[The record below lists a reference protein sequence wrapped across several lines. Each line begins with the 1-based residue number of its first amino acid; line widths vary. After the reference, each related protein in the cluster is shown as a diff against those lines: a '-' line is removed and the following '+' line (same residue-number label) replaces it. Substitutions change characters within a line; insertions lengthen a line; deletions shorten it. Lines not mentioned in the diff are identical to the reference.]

1 MKRRTIITV
10 LVVMMS
16 LVILLTA
23 FACNK
28 KDPPKPPA
36 PPPPPAVPEAQL
48 SDVLEILVEGA
59 DKAIYSVANVDTA
72 AYYQATLYLNVNDA
86 SYELAVK
93 GTFDEETQSKN
104 GGLVELRA
112 KGKAGA
118 MAPVL
123 SVYAAGDVVYIG
135 ETFTNDTTNWV
146 KLSQGKDDELVYTFF
161 SKLPGLIKDALSTLG
176 QTPLYD
182 LAGSYIEMSAMLEGM
197 DFATLKVPSTY
208 DIDTGKIDGDYTVSL
223 VLSEVTGFISQ
234 LGINLTEILN
244 GEGIS
249 DYVGIIQIIAPIILG
264 LELEQEGTEVIG
276 DGREVPSYNLV
287 PMDNA
292 PQIDIDFAISG
303 GTLSKIGLTY
313 SREAYTYEDESYDA
327 ITVSFGI
334 KDFSAQNASK
344 AATEL
349 KPSAMPEPDDVGEA
363 AIKLSLNLAV
373 GAKDL
378 AATIDAYVVPEIDI
392 SYDDEAG
399 FDINWSGA
407 AAYAKATINGVTAQ
421 LAAKYDAN
429 DKALVFDLAGLYAML
444 GMEAPANT
452 KYKKAFDLEAFFK
465 GGAEDPAE
473 LSNAESEPVTYTKK
487 LDILID
493 NAIKAFTGGD
503 PIGFI
508 TGNIGNVMDILEALI
523 AKVVGEG
530 KPIEADAEAKK
541 LTIDLID
548 LIKDLMEFEYD
559 GEIFFDSDIIKE
571 AIGNYMG
578 EGLIKRIVEKI
589 ADASGKSPEALKDI
603 ILEYSGIEIGD
614 DMDIDKYVE
623 ENGLLLIVNGFARD
637 AKGIGFGIELKPNA
651 ADAPYASYAK
661 VELAL
666 KIVTVDAAEEVGDD
680 IDIDIDGALDLD
692 DETWDDFV
700 AKMKEIL
707 EAYKDYNPDAA

>member
-93 GTFDEETQSKN
+93 GTFDKNTESKN

-112 KGKAGA
+112 KDEAGA

-135 ETFTNDTTNWV
+135 ETFTNDKTNWV
-146 KLSQGKDDELVYTFF
+146 KLSQGEDGELVYTFF

-182 LAGSYIEMSAMLEGM
+182 LAGSYIELSAMLEGM

-249 DYVGIIQIIAPIILG
+249 DYVGIIQTIAPIILG
-264 LELEQEGTEVIG
+264 LELKEGPEVNI
-276 DGREVPSYNLV
+276 DGRNVPSYSLV

-313 SREAYTYEDESYDA
+313 SREAYTYEGESYDA

-363 AIKLSLNLAV
+363 AIKLSLDLAV

-378 AATIDAYVVPEIDI
+378 AATIDAYVVPDIVI
-392 SYDDEAG
+392 SYDDETGKFAI
-399 FDINWSGA
+399 DWTGA
-407 AAYAKATINGVTAQ
+407 KAYAVAKVAGTDVQIA
-421 LAAKYDAN
+421 AAKYDAN
-429 DKALVFDLAGLYAML
+429 EKALVFDLAGVYAKL
-444 GMEAPANT
+444 GIQDPPADT
-452 KYKKAFDLEAFFK
+452 AYKVYFDLDEFFN
-465 GGAEDPAE
+465 GGDELE
-473 LSNAESEPVTYTKK
+473 QLSNAEGYTKP
-487 LDILID
+487 LDVLID
-493 NAIKAFTGGD
+493 GAREALESGD
-503 PIGFI
+503 IIGFI

-523 AKVVGEG
+523 AEVVGEG

-541 LTIDLID
+541 LTIDFIA
-548 LIKDLMEFEYD
+548 IIEALMEFEYD
-559 GEIFFDSDIIKE
+559 GETFFDSAIIAD

-578 EGLIKRIVEKI
+578 EEGLIKFIVEKI
-589 ADASGKSPEALKDI
+589 AEASGKDHDDLKEI
-603 ILEYSGIEIGD
+603 ILKYSGIVIGD
-614 DMDIDKYVE
+614 DMDIDEYVE
-623 ENGLLLIVNGFARD
+623 ENGLLLIVYGFARD

-651 ADAPYASYAK
+651 ADASYAK

-666 KIVTVDAAEEVGDD
+666 KIVTVDAAEQVGDD
-680 IDIDIDGALDLD
+680 IDIDIDDALDLD
-692 DETWDDFV
+692 EAWDDFV
-700 AKMKEIL
+700 AEMERIL
-707 EAYKDYNPDAA
+707 DAYKAYPNAA

>member
-93 GTFDEETQSKN
+93 GTFDENTENKN

-112 KGKAGA
+112 KDEAGA

-123 SVYAAGDVVYIG
+123 SVYAADDVVYIG

-146 KLSQGKDDELVYTFF
+146 KLSQGKDGELVYTFF

-182 LAGSYIEMSAMLEGM
+182 LAGDYVGMSAMLEGM

-223 VLSEVTGFISQ
+223 ILSEVTGFISQ

-249 DYVGIIQIIAPIILG
+249 DYVDIIQIIAPIILG
-264 LELEQEGTEVIG
+264 LELKKGPEVNI
-276 DGREVPSYNLV
+276 DGRNVPSYSLV

-313 SREAYTYEDESYDA
+313 SREAYTYEGESYDA

-349 KPSAMPEPDDVGEA
+349 KPSAMPDNVGEA
-363 AIKLSLNLAV
+363 AIKLSLDLAV
-373 GAKDL
+373 GAKGL

-399 FDINWSGA
+399 KFAIDWTGA
-407 AAYAKATINGVTAQ
+407 KAYAVAKVAGINEQ
-421 LAAKYDAN
+421 IAAKYDASA
-429 DKALVFDLAGLYAML
+429 KALVFDLAGVYAKL
-444 GMEAPANT
+444 GIQAPANT
-452 KYKKAFDLEAFFK
+452 AYKVDFDLDKFFN
-465 GGAEDPAE
+465 GGDELE
-473 LSNAESEPVTYTKK
+473 QLSNAEGDTKP
-487 LDILID
+487 LDELID
-493 NAIKAFTGGD
+493 GAREALESGD
-503 PIGFI
+503 IIGFI

-523 AKVVGEG
+523 AEVVGEG

-541 LTIDLID
+541 LTIDFIALIE
-548 LIKDLMEFEYD
+548 DLMEFKY
-559 GEIFFDSDIIKE
+559 GNKIFFDSDIIAE
-571 AIGNYMG
+571 AIGDYMG
-578 EGLIKRIVEKI
+578 EDGLIKCIVEKI
-589 ADASGKSPEALKDI
+589 AEASGKSPEALKDI
-603 ILEYSGIEIGD
+603 IYEYSGIDVGED
-614 DMDIDKYVE
+614 KDIHEYVE
-623 ENGLLLIVNGFARD
+623 DNGLLLIVNGFARD
-637 AKGIGFGIELKPNA
+637 AKGIGFGIELKPND
-651 ADAPYASYAK
+651 ADTSYAK

-666 KIVTVDAAEEVGDD
+666 KIVTVDAAE
-680 IDIDIDGALDLD
+680 
-692 DETWDDFV
+692 
-700 AKMKEIL
+700 
-707 EAYKDYNPDAA
+707 

>member
-93 GTFDEETQSKN
+93 GTFDENTENKN

-112 KGKAGA
+112 KDEAGA

-123 SVYAAGDVVYIG
+123 SVYAADDVVYIG

-182 LAGSYIEMSAMLEGM
+182 LAGSYIELSAMLEGM

-223 VLSEVTGFISQ
+223 ILSEVTGFISQ

-249 DYVGIIQIIAPIILG
+249 DYVDIIQIIAPIILG
-264 LELEQEGTEVIG
+264 LELKEGDEVNI
-276 DGREVPSYNLV
+276 DGRNVPSYSLV

-313 SREAYTYEDESYDA
+313 SREAYTYEGESYDA

-349 KPSAMPEPDDVGEA
+349 KPSAMPDNVGEA
-363 AIKLSLNLAV
+363 AIKLSLDLAV
-373 GAKDL
+373 GAKGL
-378 AATIDAYVVPEIDI
+378 AATIDAYVVPEIVI

-399 FDINWSGA
+399 KFAIDWTGA
-407 AAYAKATINGVTAQ
+407 KAYAV
-421 LAAKYDAN
+421 
-429 DKALVFDLAGLYAML
+429 
-444 GMEAPANT
+444 
-452 KYKKAFDLEAFFK
+452 
-465 GGAEDPAE
+465 
-473 LSNAESEPVTYTKK
+473 
-487 LDILID
+487 
-493 NAIKAFTGGD
+493 
-503 PIGFI
+503 
-508 TGNIGNVMDILEALI
+508 
-523 AKVVGEG
+523 AKVAG
-530 KPIEADAEAKK
+530 
-541 LTIDLID
+541 
-548 LIKDLMEFEYD
+548 
-559 GEIFFDSDIIKE
+559 
-571 AIGNYMG
+571 
-578 EGLIKRIVEKI
+578 
-589 ADASGKSPEALKDI
+589 
-603 ILEYSGIEIGD
+603 
-614 DMDIDKYVE
+614 
-623 ENGLLLIVNGFARD
+623 
-637 AKGIGFGIELKPNA
+637 
-651 ADAPYASYAK
+651 
-661 VELAL
+661 
-666 KIVTVDAAEEVGDD
+666 
-680 IDIDIDGALDLD
+680 
-692 DETWDDFV
+692 
-700 AKMKEIL
+700 
-707 EAYKDYNPDAA
+707 

>member
-36 PPPPPAVPEAQL
+36 PPPPPAVSEAQL

-93 GTFDEETQSKN
+93 GTFDENTESKN

-112 KGKAGA
+112 KDEAGA

-146 KLSQGKDDELVYTFF
+146 KLSQGEDNKLVYTFF

-182 LAGSYIEMSAMLEGM
+182 LAGSYIELSAMLEGM

-264 LELEQEGTEVIG
+264 LELKEGPEVDI
-276 DGREVPSYNLV
+276 DGRNVPSYSLV

-313 SREAYTYEDESYDA
+313 SREAYTYEGESYDA

-349 KPSAMPEPDDVGEA
+349 KPSAMPDNVGEA
-363 AIKLSLNLAV
+363 AIKLSLDLAV
-373 GAKDL
+373 GAKGL

-392 SYDDEAG
+392 SYDDETGKFAI
-399 FDINWSGA
+399 DWDGA
-407 AAYAKATINGVTAQ
+407 KAYAVAKVAGINEQ
-421 LAAKYDAN
+421 IAAKYDASA
-429 DKALVFDLAGLYAML
+429 KALVFDLAGVYAKL
-444 GMEAPANT
+444 GIQAPSNT
-452 KYKKAFDLEAFFK
+452 AYKVDFDLDKFFN
-465 GGAEDPAE
+465 GGDELE
-473 LSNAESEPVTYTKK
+473 QLSNAEGYTKP
-487 LDILID
+487 LDVLID
-493 NAIKAFTGGD
+493 GAREALESGD
-503 PIGFI
+503 IIGFI

-523 AKVVGEG
+523 AEVVGEG

-541 LTIDLID
+541 LTIDFIALIEA
-548 LIKDLMEFEYD
+548 LMDFKYD
-559 GEIFFDSDIIKE
+559 GETFIDSDIIAD
-571 AIGNYMG
+571 AIGDYME
-578 EGLIKRIVEKI
+578 EGLIKFIVDKI
-589 ADASGKSPEALKDI
+589 ADASGKDHDDLKEI
-603 ILEYSGIEIGD
+603 ILKYSGIEIGD
-614 DMDIDKYVE
+614 DKDIDEYVE
-623 ENGLLLIVNGFARD
+623 ENGLLLIVYGFARD
-637 AKGIGFGIELKPNA
+637 AKGIGFGIELKPND
-651 ADAPYASYAK
+651 ADTSYAK

-680 IDIDIDGALDLD
+680 IDINIDNALDLD
-692 DETWDDFV
+692 EAWDDFV
-700 AKMKEIL
+700 AEMERIL
-707 EAYKDYNPDAA
+707 EAYKDYSNAA

>member
-93 GTFDEETQSKN
+93 GTFDENTENKN

-112 KGKAGA
+112 KDEAGA

-123 SVYAAGDVVYIG
+123 SVYAADDVVYIG

-146 KLSQGKDDELVYTFF
+146 KLSQGKGDELVYTFF

-182 LAGSYIEMSAMLEGM
+182 LAGSYIELSAMLEGM

-223 VLSEVTGFISQ
+223 ILSEVTGFISQ

-249 DYVGIIQIIAPIILG
+249 DYVDIIQIIAPIILG
-264 LELEQEGTEVIG
+264 LELKEGDKVNI
-276 DGREVPSYNLV
+276 DGRNVPSYSLV

-313 SREAYTYEDESYDA
+313 SREAYTYEGESYDA

-349 KPSAMPEPDDVGEA
+349 KPSAMPEPDDVGAA
-363 AIKLSLNLAV
+363 AIKLSLDLAV

-378 AATIDAYVVPEIDI
+378 AATIDAYVVPEIVI
-392 SYDDEAG
+392 SYDEAG
-399 FDINWSGA
+399 FDINWTGA
-407 AAYAKATINGVTAQ
+407 KAYAVAKVAGINEQ
-421 LAAKYDAN
+421 IAAKYDASA
-429 DKALVFDLAGLYAML
+429 KALVFDLAGVYAKL
-444 GMEAPANT
+444 GIQAPANT
-452 KYKKAFDLEAFFK
+452 AYKVDFDLDKFFN
-465 GGAEDPAE
+465 GGDELE
-473 LSNAESEPVTYTKK
+473 QLSNAEGDTKP
-487 LDILID
+487 LDELID
-493 NAIKAFTGGD
+493 GAREALESGD
-503 PIGFI
+503 IIGFI

-523 AKVVGEG
+523 AEVVGED

-541 LTIDLID
+541 LTIDFIALIE
-548 LIKDLMEFEYD
+548 DLMEFKY
-559 GEIFFDSDIIKE
+559 GNKIFFDSDIIKA

-578 EGLIKRIVEKI
+578 EDEGLIKFIVDKI
-589 ADASGKSPEALKDI
+589 AEASGKDHDDLKKI
-603 ILEYSGIEIGD
+603 ILEYSGIDVED
-614 DMDIDKYVE
+614 KDIHKYVE
-623 ENGLLLIVNGFARD
+623 DNGLLLIVNGFARD
-637 AKGIGFGIELKPNA
+637 AKGIGFGIELKPND

-666 KIVTVDAAEEVGDD
+666 KIVTVDAAEEVGAGIVIND
-680 IDIDIDGALDLD
+680 ALDLD
-692 DETWDDFV
+692 EDKVRDDFV
-700 AKMKEIL
+700 AEMKEIL

>member
-28 KDPPKPPA
+28 KNPPKPPA

-93 GTFDEETQSKN
+93 GTFDKNNKSKN

-112 KGKAGA
+112 KDEAGA

-182 LAGSYIEMSAMLEGM
+182 LAGSYIELSAMLEGM

-249 DYVGIIQIIAPIILG
+249 DYVGIIQTIAPIILG
-264 LELEQEGTEVIG
+264 LELEKGPEVNLN
-276 DGREVPSYNLV
+276 GRNVPSYSLV

-313 SREAYTYEDESYDA
+313 SREAYTYKGESYDA

-349 KPSAMPEPDDVGEA
+349 KPSAMPGNVGEA
-363 AIKLSLNLAV
+363 AIKLSLDLAV
-373 GAKDL
+373 GAKGL

-392 SYDDEAG
+392 SYEEGKFAIDWD
-399 FDINWSGA
+399 GA
-407 AAYAKATINGVTAQ
+407 KAYAVAKVAGTDVQI
-421 LAAKYDAN
+421 AAKYDG
-429 DKALVFDLAGLYAML
+429 KVLVFDLAGVYAKL
-444 GMEAPANT
+444 GIQAPDDKTA
-452 KYKKAFDLEAFFK
+452 YKVDFDLNEFFN
-465 GGAEDPAE
+465 GGDELE
-473 LSNAESEPVTYTKK
+473 QLSNAEGDTKP
-487 LDILID
+487 LDELID
-493 NAIKAFTGGD
+493 GAREALESGD
-503 PIGFI
+503 IIGFI

-523 AKVVGEG
+523 AEVVGEG
-530 KPIEADAEAKK
+530 KPIEADAEDKK
-541 LTIDLID
+541 LTIDFIALIEA
-548 LIKDLMEFEYD
+548 LMEFKYD
-559 GEIFFDSDIIKE
+559 GEKTFFDSDIIAD
-571 AIGNYMG
+571 AIGNYME

-589 ADASGKSPEALKDI
+589 AEASGKSPDELKEI
-603 ILEYSGIEIGD
+603 ILEYSGIDVGEDKG
-614 DMDIDKYVE
+614 IDEYVE
-623 ENGLLLIVNGFARD
+623 ENGLLLIVYGFARD
-637 AKGIGFGIELKPNA
+637 AKGIGFGIELKPND
-651 ADAPYASYAK
+651 ADTSYAK

-666 KIVTVDAAEEVGDD
+666 KIVTVDAAEQVGAGIN
-680 IDIDIDGALDLD
+680 IDNALDLD
-692 DETWDDFV
+692 DATWDDFV
-700 AKMKEIL
+700 AEMERIL
-707 EAYKDYNPDAA
+707 EAYKDYDPNAA

>member
-28 KDPPKPPA
+28 KNPPKPPA

-93 GTFDEETQSKN
+93 GTFDKNTKSKN

-112 KGKAGA
+112 KDEAGA

-123 SVYAAGDVVYIG
+123 SVYAADDVVYIG

-146 KLSQGKDDELVYTFF
+146 KLSQGEDNKLVYTFF

-182 LAGSYIEMSAMLEGM
+182 LAGSYIELSAMLEGM

-276 DGREVPSYNLV
+276 DGREVPSYSLV

-313 SREAYTYEDESYDA
+313 SREAYTYKGESYDD

-349 KPSAMPEPDDVGEA
+349 KPSAMPDNVGEA
-363 AIKLSLNLAV
+363 AIKLSLDLAV

-392 SYDDEAG
+392 SYEEGKFAID
-399 FDINWSGA
+399 WTGA
-407 AAYAKATINGVTAQ
+407 KAYAVAKVAGINEQ
-421 LAAKYDAN
+421 IAAKYDASA
-429 DKALVFDLAGLYAML
+429 KALVFDLAGVYAKL
-444 GMEAPANT
+444 GIQAPSNT
-452 KYKKAFDLEAFFK
+452 AYKVDFDLDKFFN
-465 GGAEDPAE
+465 GGDELE
-473 LSNAESEPVTYTKK
+473 QLSNAEGYTKP
-487 LDILID
+487 LDVLID
-493 NAIKAFTGGD
+493 GAREALESGD
-503 PIGFI
+503 IIGFI

-523 AKVVGEG
+523 AEVVGEG
-530 KPIEADAEAKK
+530 KPIETDAEAKK
-541 LTIDLID
+541 LTIDFIA
-548 LIKDLMEFEYD
+548 LIKALMEFKYD
-559 GEIFFDSDIIKE
+559 DKIFFDSDIIAE
-571 AIGNYMG
+571 AIGDYMK
-578 EGLIKRIVEKI
+578 EGLIKVIVEKI
-589 ADASGKSPEALKDI
+589 AEASGKSPDELKEI
-603 ILEYSGIEIGD
+603 ILEYSGIDVGEDKG
-614 DMDIDKYVE
+614 IDEYVE
-623 ENGLLLIVNGFARD
+623 ENGLLLIVYGFARD
-637 AKGIGFGIELKPNA
+637 AKGIGFGIELKPND
-651 ADAPYASYAK
+651 ADDSYAK

-666 KIVTVDAAEEVGDD
+666 KIVTVGDAEEVGAG
-680 IDIDIDGALDLD
+680 IDINIDDARDLLD
-692 DETWDDFV
+692 DAVWDDFV
-700 AKMKEIL
+700 AEMERIL
-707 EAYKDYNPDAA
+707 EEYKDYNPNAA

>member
-28 KDPPKPPA
+28 KDPPNNHTA

-93 GTFDEETQSKN
+93 GTFDENDKSKN
-104 GGLVELRA
+104 GGLVELKA
-112 KGKAGA
+112 KDDAGA

-123 SVYAAGDVVYIG
+123 SVYAADDVVYIG
-135 ETFTNDTTNWV
+135 ETFTNNTTNWV

-182 LAGSYIEMSAMLEGM
+182 LAGSYIELSAMLEGM

-264 LELEQEGTEVIG
+264 LELKEGPEVNI
-276 DGREVPSYNLV
+276 DGRNVPSYSLV

-313 SREAYTYEDESYDA
+313 SREAYTYEGESYDD

-349 KPSAMPEPDDVGEA
+349 KPSAMPDNVGEA
-363 AIKLSLNLAV
+363 AIKLSLDLAV
-373 GAKDL
+373 GAKGL
-378 AATIDAYVVPEIDI
+378 AATIDAYVVPEIVI

-399 FDINWSGA
+399 FDINWTGA
-407 AAYAKATINGVTAQ
+407 KAYAVAKVAGTDVQIA
-421 LAAKYDAN
+421 AAKYDG
-429 DKALVFDLAGLYAML
+429 KVLVFDLAGVYAKL
-444 GMEAPANT
+444 GIQAPANT
-452 KYKKAFDLEAFFK
+452 AYKVDFDLDNFFN
-465 GGAEDPAE
+465 GGGELE
-473 LSNAESEPVTYTKK
+473 QLSNAEGDTKP
-487 LDILID
+487 LDELID
-493 NAIKAFTGGD
+493 GAREALESGD
-503 PIGFI
+503 IIGFI

-523 AKVVGEG
+523 AEVVGEG

-541 LTIDLID
+541 LTIDFIALIEA
-548 LIKDLMEFEYD
+548 LMEFEYD
-559 GEIFFDSDIIKE
+559 DEIFIDSDIIAD
-571 AIGNYMG
+571 AIGNYME
-578 EGLIKRIVEKI
+578 EGLIKFIVDKI
-589 ADASGKSPEALKDI
+589 AEASGKTPEELKEI
-603 ILEYSGIEIGD
+603 ILEYSGIDIGNE
-614 DMDIDKYVE
+614 DIDEYVE
-623 ENGLLLIVNGFARD
+623 DNGLLLIVYGFTRD
-637 AKGIGFGIELKPNA
+637 ARGIGFGIELKPND
-651 ADAPYASYAK
+651 ADDSYAK

-666 KIVTVDAAEEVGDD
+666 KIVTVDAAEDVGDG
-680 IDIDIDGALDLD
+680 IVINGARDLD
-692 DETWDDFV
+692 EAWDDFV
-700 AKMKEIL
+700 AEMEKIL
-707 EAYKDYNPDAA
+707 DAYKAYSNAA

>member
-28 KDPPKPPA
+28 KDPPNNHTA
-36 PPPPPAVPEAQL
+36 PPPQPAVPEAQL

-93 GTFDEETQSKN
+93 GTFDENDKSKN
-104 GGLVELRA
+104 GGLVELKA
-112 KGKAGA
+112 KDDAGA

-123 SVYAAGDVVYIG
+123 SVYAADDVVYIG
-135 ETFTNDTTNWV
+135 ETFTNNTTNWV

-182 LAGSYIEMSAMLEGM
+182 LAGSYIELSAMLEGM

-264 LELEQEGTEVIG
+264 LELKEGPEVNI
-276 DGREVPSYNLV
+276 DGRNVPSYSLV

-313 SREAYTYEDESYDA
+313 SREAYTYEGESYDD

-349 KPSAMPEPDDVGEA
+349 KPSAMPDNVGEA
-363 AIKLSLNLAV
+363 AIKLSLDLAV
-373 GAKDL
+373 GAKGL
-378 AATIDAYVVPEIDI
+378 AATIDAYVVPEIVI

-399 FDINWSGA
+399 FDINWTGA
-407 AAYAKATINGVTAQ
+407 KAYAVAKVAGTDVQIA
-421 LAAKYDAN
+421 AAKYDG
-429 DKALVFDLAGLYAML
+429 KVLVFDLAGVYAKL
-444 GMEAPANT
+444 GIQAPANT
-452 KYKKAFDLEAFFK
+452 AYKVDFDLDNFFN
-465 GGAEDPAE
+465 GGGELE
-473 LSNAESEPVTYTKK
+473 QLSNAEGDTKP
-487 LDILID
+487 LDELID
-493 NAIKAFTGGD
+493 GAREALESGD
-503 PIGFI
+503 IIGFI

-523 AKVVGEG
+523 AEVVGEG

-541 LTIDLID
+541 LTIDFIALIEA
-548 LIKDLMEFEYD
+548 LMEFEYD
-559 GEIFFDSDIIKE
+559 DEIFIDSDIIAD
-571 AIGNYMG
+571 AIGNYME
-578 EGLIKRIVEKI
+578 EGLIKFIVDKI
-589 ADASGKSPEALKDI
+589 AEASGKTPEELKEI
-603 ILEYSGIEIGD
+603 ILEYSGIDIGNE
-614 DMDIDKYVE
+614 DIDEYVE
-623 ENGLLLIVNGFARD
+623 DNGLLLIVYGFTRD
-637 AKGIGFGIELKPNA
+637 ARGIGFGIELKPND
-651 ADAPYASYAK
+651 ADDSYAK

-666 KIVTVDAAEEVGDD
+666 KIVTVDAAEDVGDG
-680 IDIDIDGALDLD
+680 IVINGARDLD
-692 DETWDDFV
+692 EAWDDFV
-700 AKMKEIL
+700 AEMEKIL
-707 EAYKDYNPDAA
+707 DAYKAYSNAA

>member
-93 GTFDEETQSKN
+93 GTFDKNTESKN

-112 KGKAGA
+112 KDEAGA

-182 LAGSYIEMSAMLEGM
+182 LVGSYIELSAMLEGM

-264 LELEQEGTEVIG
+264 LELKEGPEVNI
-276 DGREVPSYNLV
+276 DGRNVPSYSLV

-313 SREAYTYEDESYDA
+313 SREAYTYEGESYDA

-349 KPSAMPEPDDVGEA
+349 KPSAMPDNVGEA
-363 AIKLSLNLAV
+363 AIKLSLDLAV
-373 GAKDL
+373 GAKGL
-378 AATIDAYVVPEIDI
+378 AATIDAYVVPEIVI

-399 FDINWSGA
+399 FDINWTGA
-407 AAYAKATINGVTAQ
+407 KAYAVAKVAGTDVQIA
-421 LAAKYDAN
+421 AAKYDA
-429 DKALVFDLAGLYAML
+429 DEKALVFDLAGVYAKL
-444 GMEAPANT
+444 GIQAPDDKTA
-452 KYKKAFDLEAFFK
+452 YKVDFDLDNFFN
-465 GGAEDPAE
+465 GGDELE
-473 LSNAESEPVTYTKK
+473 QLSNAEGDTKP
-487 LDILID
+487 LDELID
-493 NAIKAFTGGD
+493 GAREALESGD
-503 PIGFI
+503 IIGFI

-523 AKVVGEG
+523 AEVVGEG
-530 KPIEADAEAKK
+530 KPIEADAEDKK
-541 LTIDLID
+541 LTIDFIALIEA
-548 LIKDLMEFEYD
+548 LMEFEYD
-559 GEIFFDSDIIKE
+559 DEIFFDSDIIAD
-571 AIGNYMG
+571 AIGDYM
-578 EGLIKRIVEKI
+578 EKGLIKFIVDKI
-589 ADASGKSPEALKDI
+589 ADASGKTPEELKEI
-603 ILEYSGIEIGD
+603 ILEYSGIDVGD
-614 DMDIDKYVE
+614 KDIDEYVE
-623 ENGLLLIVNGFARD
+623 ENGLLLIVYGFARD
-637 AKGIGFGIELKPNA
+637 AKGIGFGIELKPND
-651 ADAPYASYAK
+651 ADTSYAK

-666 KIVTVDAAEEVGDD
+666 KIVTVDAAEEVGED
-680 IDIDIDGALDLD
+680 IVIDGALDLD
-692 DETWDDFV
+692 EAWDDFV
-700 AKMKEIL
+700 AEMERIL
-707 EAYKDYNPDAA
+707 EAYKDYSNAA

>member
-28 KDPPKPPA
+28 KNPPKPPA

-93 GTFDEETQSKN
+93 GTFDKNNKSKN

-112 KGKAGA
+112 KDEAGA

-182 LAGSYIEMSAMLEGM
+182 LVGSYVEMSAMLEGM

-223 VLSEVTGFISQ
+223 VLSEVGGFISQ

-276 DGREVPSYNLV
+276 DGREVPSYSLV

-313 SREAYTYEDESYDA
+313 SREAYTYKGESYDD

-349 KPSAMPEPDDVGEA
+349 KPSAMPDNVGEA
-363 AIKLSLNLAV
+363 AIKLSLDLAV

-392 SYDDEAG
+392 SYEEGKFAIDWD
-399 FDINWSGA
+399 GA
-407 AAYAKATINGVTAQ
+407 KAYAVAKVAGTDVQI
-421 LAAKYDAN
+421 AAKYDG
-429 DKALVFDLAGLYAML
+429 KVLVFDLAGVYAKL
-444 GMEAPANT
+444 GIQAPDDKTA
-452 KYKKAFDLEAFFK
+452 YKVDFDLNEFFN
-465 GGAEDPAE
+465 GGDELE
-473 LSNAESEPVTYTKK
+473 QLSNAEGDTKP
-487 LDILID
+487 LDELID
-493 NAIKAFTGGD
+493 GAREALESGD
-503 PIGFI
+503 IIGFI

-523 AKVVGEG
+523 AEVVGEG
-530 KPIEADAEAKK
+530 KPIEADAEDKK
-541 LTIDLID
+541 LTIDFIALIEA
-548 LIKDLMEFEYD
+548 LMEFKYD
-559 GEIFFDSDIIKE
+559 GEKTFFDSDIIAD
-571 AIGNYMG
+571 AIGNYME

-589 ADASGKSPEALKDI
+589 AEASGKSPDELKEI
-603 ILEYSGIEIGD
+603 ILEYSGIDVGEDKG
-614 DMDIDKYVE
+614 IDEYVE
-623 ENGLLLIVNGFARD
+623 ENGLLLIVYGFARD
-637 AKGIGFGIELKPNA
+637 AKGIGFGIELKPND
-651 ADAPYASYAK
+651 ADTSYAK

-666 KIVTVDAAEEVGDD
+666 KIVTVDAAEQVGAGIN
-680 IDIDIDGALDLD
+680 IDNALDLD
-692 DETWDDFV
+692 DATWDDFV
-700 AKMKEIL
+700 AEMERIL
-707 EAYKDYNPDAA
+707 EAYKDYDPNAA

>member
-28 KDPPKPPA
+28 KDPPNNHTA
-36 PPPPPAVPEAQL
+36 PPPQPAVPEAQL

-93 GTFDEETQSKN
+93 GTFDENDKSKN

-112 KGKAGA
+112 KDDAGA

-123 SVYAAGDVVYIG
+123 SVYAADDVVYIG
-135 ETFTNDTTNWV
+135 ETFTNNTTNWV

-182 LAGSYIEMSAMLEGM
+182 LAGSYIELSAMLEGM

-264 LELEQEGTEVIG
+264 LELKEGPEVNI
-276 DGREVPSYNLV
+276 DGRNVPSYSLV

-313 SREAYTYEDESYDA
+313 SREAYTYEGESYDD

-349 KPSAMPEPDDVGEA
+349 KPSAMPDNVGEA
-363 AIKLSLNLAV
+363 AIKLSLDLAV
-373 GAKDL
+373 GAKGL
-378 AATIDAYVVPEIDI
+378 AATIDAYVVPEIVI

-399 FDINWSGA
+399 FDINWTGA
-407 AAYAKATINGVTAQ
+407 KAYAVAKVAGTDVQIA
-421 LAAKYDAN
+421 AAKYDG
-429 DKALVFDLAGLYAML
+429 KVLVFDLAGVYAKL
-444 GMEAPANT
+444 GIQAPANT
-452 KYKKAFDLEAFFK
+452 AYKVDFDLDNFFN
-465 GGAEDPAE
+465 GGDELE
-473 LSNAESEPVTYTKK
+473 QLSNAEGYTKP
-487 LDILID
+487 LDELID
-493 NAIKAFTGGD
+493 GAREALESGD
-503 PIGFI
+503 IIGFI

-523 AKVVGEG
+523 AEVVGEG

-541 LTIDLID
+541 LTIDFIALIEA
-548 LIKDLMEFEYD
+548 LMEFEYD
-559 GEIFFDSDIIKE
+559 DEIFIDSDIIAD
-571 AIGNYMG
+571 AIGNYME
-578 EGLIKRIVEKI
+578 EGLIKFIVDKI
-589 ADASGKSPEALKDI
+589 AEASGKTPEELKEI
-603 ILEYSGIEIGD
+603 ILEYSGIDIGNE
-614 DMDIDKYVE
+614 DIDEYVE
-623 ENGLLLIVNGFARD
+623 DNGLLLIVYGFTRD
-637 AKGIGFGIELKPNA
+637 ARGIGFGIELKPND
-651 ADAPYASYAK
+651 ADDSYAK

-666 KIVTVDAAEEVGDD
+666 KIVTVDAAEDVGDG
-680 IDIDIDGALDLD
+680 IVINGARDLD
-692 DETWDDFV
+692 EAWDDFV
-700 AKMKEIL
+700 AEMEKIL
-707 EAYKDYNPDAA
+707 DAYKAYSNAA

>member
-28 KDPPKPPA
+28 KNPPKPPA

-93 GTFDEETQSKN
+93 GTFDKNTKSKN

-112 KGKAGA
+112 KDEAGA

-182 LAGSYIEMSAMLEGM
+182 LAGSYIELSAMLEGM

-249 DYVGIIQIIAPIILG
+249 DYVGIIQTIAPIILG
-264 LELEQEGTEVIG
+264 LELVKGDEVNI
-276 DGREVPSYNLV
+276 DGRNVPSYSLV

-313 SREAYTYEDESYDA
+313 SREAYTYKGESYDA

-349 KPSAMPEPDDVGEA
+349 KPSAMPDNVGEA
-363 AIKLSLNLAV
+363 AIKLSLDLAV
-373 GAKDL
+373 GAKGL
-378 AATIDAYVVPEIDI
+378 AATIDAYVVPEIVI

-399 FDINWSGA
+399 KFAIDWTGA
-407 AAYAKATINGVTAQ
+407 KAYAVAKVAGINEQ
-421 LAAKYDAN
+421 IAAKYDASA
-429 DKALVFDLAGLYAML
+429 KALVFDLAGVYAKL
-444 GMEAPANT
+444 GIQAPDNT
-452 KYKKAFDLEAFFK
+452 AYKVDFDLDKFFN
-465 GGAEDPAE
+465 GGDELE
-473 LSNAESEPVTYTKK
+473 QLSNAEGYTKP
-487 LDILID
+487 LDVLID
-493 NAIKAFTGGD
+493 GAIEAFKSGD
-503 PIGFI
+503 IIGFI

-523 AKVVGEG
+523 AEVVGEG
-530 KPIEADAEAKK
+530 KPIESDAEAKK
-541 LTIDLID
+541 LTIDLIA
-548 LIKDLMEFEYD
+548 LIEALMEFEYD
-559 GEIFFDSDIIKE
+559 DEIFIDSDIIAD
-571 AIGNYMG
+571 AIGNYME
-578 EGLIKRIVEKI
+578 EGLIKFIVDKI
-589 ADASGKSPEALKDI
+589 ADASGKSPEELKEI
-603 ILEYSGIEIGD
+603 ILEYSGINVGD
-614 DMDIDKYVE
+614 KDIDEYVE
-623 ENGLLLIVNGFARD
+623 DNGLLLIVYGFARD

-651 ADAPYASYAK
+651 ANASYAK

-666 KIVTVDAAEEVGDD
+666 KIVTVDAAEQVGDD
-680 IDIDIDGALDLD
+680 IDIDGARDLD
-692 DETWDDFV
+692 EAWDDFV
-700 AKMKEIL
+700 AEMEKIL
-707 EAYKDYNPDAA
+707 DAYKAYPNAA

>member
-1 MKRRTIITV
+1 
-10 LVVMMS
+10 
-16 LVILLTA
+16 
-23 FACNK
+23 
-28 KDPPKPPA
+28 
-36 PPPPPAVPEAQL
+36 
-48 SDVLEILVEGA
+48 VLEILVEGA

-93 GTFDEETQSKN
+93 GTFDENDKSKN
-104 GGLVELRA
+104 GGLVELKA
-112 KGKAGA
+112 KDDAGA

-123 SVYAAGDVVYIG
+123 SVYAADDVVYIG
-135 ETFTNDTTNWV
+135 ETFTNNTTNWV

-182 LAGSYIEMSAMLEGM
+182 LAGSYIELSAMLEGM

-264 LELEQEGTEVIG
+264 LELKEGPEVNI
-276 DGREVPSYNLV
+276 DGRNVPSYSLV

-313 SREAYTYEDESYDA
+313 SREAYTYEGESYDD

-349 KPSAMPEPDDVGEA
+349 KPSAMPDNVGEA
-363 AIKLSLNLAV
+363 AIKLSLDLAV
-373 GAKDL
+373 GAKGL
-378 AATIDAYVVPEIDI
+378 AATIDAYVVPEIVI

-399 FDINWSGA
+399 FDINWTGA
-407 AAYAKATINGVTAQ
+407 KAYAVAKVAGTDVQIA
-421 LAAKYDAN
+421 AAKYDG
-429 DKALVFDLAGLYAML
+429 KVLVFDLAGVYAKL
-444 GMEAPANT
+444 GIQAPANT
-452 KYKKAFDLEAFFK
+452 AYKVDFDLDNFFN
-465 GGAEDPAE
+465 GGGELE
-473 LSNAESEPVTYTKK
+473 QLSNAEGDTKP
-487 LDILID
+487 LDELID
-493 NAIKAFTGGD
+493 GAREALESGD
-503 PIGFI
+503 IIGFI

-523 AKVVGEG
+523 AEVVGEG

-541 LTIDLID
+541 LTIDFIALIEA
-548 LIKDLMEFEYD
+548 LMEFEYD
-559 GEIFFDSDIIKE
+559 DEIFIDSDIIAD
-571 AIGNYMG
+571 AIGNYME
-578 EGLIKRIVEKI
+578 EGLIKFIVDKI
-589 ADASGKSPEALKDI
+589 AEASGKTPEELKEI
-603 ILEYSGIEIGD
+603 ILEYSGIDIGNE
-614 DMDIDKYVE
+614 DIDEYVE
-623 ENGLLLIVNGFARD
+623 DNGLLLIVYGFTRD
-637 AKGIGFGIELKPNA
+637 ARGIGFGIELKPND
-651 ADAPYASYAK
+651 ADDSYAK

-666 KIVTVDAAEEVGDD
+666 KIVTVDAAEDVGDG
-680 IDIDIDGALDLD
+680 IVINGARDLD
-692 DETWDDFV
+692 EAWDDFV
-700 AKMKEIL
+700 AEMEKIL
-707 EAYKDYNPDAA
+707 DAYKAYSNAA

>member
-1 MKRRTIITV
+1 
-10 LVVMMS
+10 
-16 LVILLTA
+16 
-23 FACNK
+23 
-28 KDPPKPPA
+28 
-36 PPPPPAVPEAQL
+36 
-48 SDVLEILVEGA
+48 VLEILVEGA

-93 GTFDEETQSKN
+93 GTFDENTESKN

-112 KGKAGA
+112 KDEAGA

-146 KLSQGKDDELVYTFF
+146 KLSQGKNDELVYTFF

-182 LAGSYIEMSAMLEGM
+182 LAGSYIELSAMLEGM

-249 DYVGIIQIIAPIILG
+249 DYVGIIQTIAPIILG
-264 LELEQEGTEVIG
+264 LELKEGPEVDI
-276 DGREVPSYNLV
+276 DGRNVPSYSLV

-313 SREAYTYEDESYDA
+313 SREAYTYEGESYDA

-349 KPSAMPEPDDVGEA
+349 KPSAMPDNVGEA
-363 AIKLSLNLAV
+363 AIKLSLDLAV
-373 GAKDL
+373 GAKGL

-392 SYDDEAG
+392 SYDDETGKFAI
-399 FDINWSGA
+399 DWDGA
-407 AAYAKATINGVTAQ
+407 KAYAVAKVEDIDEPI
-421 LAAKYDAN
+421 AAKYDASN
-429 DKALVFDLAGLYAML
+429 KFLVFDLAGVYAKL
-444 GMEAPANT
+444 GIQDPSANT
-452 KYKKAFDLEAFFK
+452 AYKVYFDLDEFFN
-465 GGAEDPAE
+465 GGGELE
-473 LSNAESEPVTYTKK
+473 QLSNAEGDTKP
-487 LDILID
+487 LDELID
-493 NAIKAFTGGD
+493 GAREALESGD
-503 PIGFI
+503 IIGFI

-523 AKVVGEG
+523 AEVVGEG
-530 KPIEADAEAKK
+530 KPIEADAEDKK
-541 LTIDLID
+541 LTIDFIALIEA
-548 LIKDLMEFEYD
+548 LMDFKYD
-559 GEIFFDSDIIKE
+559 GETFFDSDIIAD
-571 AIGNYMG
+571 AIGDYME
-578 EGLIKRIVEKI
+578 EGLIKVIVDKI
-589 ADASGKSPEALKDI
+589 AEASGKTPEELKEI
-603 ILEYSGIEIGD
+603 ILEYSGIDIGNE
-614 DMDIDKYVE
+614 DIDEYVE
-623 ENGLLLIVNGFARD
+623 DNGLLLIVYGFARD
-637 AKGIGFGIELKPNA
+637 AKGIGFGIELKPND
-651 ADAPYASYAK
+651 ADTSYAK

-666 KIVTVDAAEEVGDD
+666 KIVTVGDAEEVGAG
-680 IDIDIDGALDLD
+680 IDIDIDDARDLLD
-692 DETWDDFV
+692 DAVWDDFV
-700 AKMKEIL
+700 AEMERIL
-707 EAYKDYNPDAA
+707 EKYKAYPDAA

>member
-28 KDPPKPPA
+28 KNPPKPPA

-93 GTFDEETQSKN
+93 GTFDENTKSKN

-112 KGKAGA
+112 KDEAGA

-276 DGREVPSYNLV
+276 DGREVPSYSLV

-313 SREAYTYEDESYDA
+313 SREAYTYEGESYDA

-363 AIKLSLNLAV
+363 AIKLSLDLAV

-392 SYDDEAG
+392 SYDDETGKFAI
-399 FDINWSGA
+399 DWTGA

-421 LAAKYDAN
+421 LAAKYDAESEY
-429 DKALVFDLAGLYAML
+429 LVFDLAGLYAML
-444 GMEAPANT
+444 GMGVPDDTA
-452 KYKKAFDLEAFFK
+452 YKVAFDLDEFFN
-465 GGAEDPAE
+465 GGGELE
-473 LSNAESEPVTYTKK
+473 QLSNAEGDTKP
-487 LDILID
+487 LDELID
-493 NAIKAFTGGD
+493 GAREALESGD
-503 PIGFI
+503 IIGFI

-523 AKVVGEG
+523 AEVVGEG

-541 LTIDLID
+541 LTIDFID
-548 LIKDLMEFEYD
+548 LIEALMKFEYN
-559 GEIFFDSDIIKE
+559 GETFFDSDIIAG
-571 AIGNYMG
+571 AIGDYMEEE
-578 EGLIKRIVEKI
+578 EGLIKFIVDKI
-589 ADASGKSPEALKDI
+589 AEASGKDHDDLKEI
-603 ILEYSGIEIGD
+603 ILEYSGIDVED
-614 DMDIDKYVE
+614 KDIHEYVE

-637 AKGIGFGIELKPNA
+637 AKGIGFGIELKPKD

-666 KIVTVDAAEEVGDD
+666 KIVTVDAAEQVGAG
-680 IDIDIDGALDLD
+680 IVINGARDLLD
-692 DETWDDFV
+692 DAVWDDFV
-700 AKMKEIL
+700 AEMERIL
-707 EAYKDYNPDAA
+707 EEYKKDYYPNAA

>member
-93 GTFDEETQSKN
+93 GTFDENTENKNKN

-112 KGKAGA
+112 KDEAGA

-123 SVYAAGDVVYIG
+123 SVYAADDVVYIG

-146 KLSQGKDDELVYTFF
+146 KLSQGKGDELVYTFF
-161 SKLPGLIKDALSTLG
+161 SKLPGLIKDALSKLG

-182 LAGSYIEMSAMLEGM
+182 RAGDYVGMSAMLEGM

-223 VLSEVTGFISQ
+223 ILSEVTGFISQ

-264 LELEQEGTEVIG
+264 LELKEGPEVNI
-276 DGREVPSYNLV
+276 DGRNVPSYSLV

-313 SREAYTYEDESYDA
+313 SREAYTYEGESYDA

-349 KPSAMPEPDDVGEA
+349 KPSAMPDNVGEA
-363 AIKLSLNLAV
+363 AIKLSLDLAV
-373 GAKDL
+373 GAKGL
-378 AATIDAYVVPEIDI
+378 AATIDAYVVPEIVI

-399 FDINWSGA
+399 KFAIDWTGA
-407 AAYAKATINGVTAQ
+407 KAYAVAKVAGINEQ
-421 LAAKYDAN
+421 IAAKYDASA
-429 DKALVFDLAGLYAML
+429 KALVFDLAGVYAKL
-444 GMEAPANT
+444 GMQVPDDKTA
-452 KYKKAFDLEAFFK
+452 YKVDFDLDKFFN
-465 GGAEDPAE
+465 GGDELE
-473 LSNAESEPVTYTKK
+473 QLSNAEGDTNP
-487 LDILID
+487 LDELID
-493 NAIKAFTGGD
+493 GAREALESGD
-503 PIGFI
+503 IIGFI

-523 AKVVGEG
+523 AEVVGEG

-541 LTIDLID
+541 LTIDLIA
-548 LIKDLMEFEYD
+548 LIEALMEFEYYD
-559 GEIFFDSDIIKE
+559 GETFFDSDIIAD
-571 AIGNYMG
+571 AIGNYMKD
-578 EGLIKRIVEKI
+578 GLIKCIVEKI
-589 ADASGKSPEALKDI
+589 AEASGKSPEELKDI
-603 ILEYSGIEIGD
+603 IYEYSGIDVGED
-614 DMDIDKYVE
+614 KDIHEYVE
-623 ENGLLLIVNGFARD
+623 DNGLLLIVNGFARD
-637 AKGIGFGIELKPNA
+637 AKGIGFGIELKPND
-651 ADAPYASYAK
+651 ADTSYAK

-666 KIVTVDAAEEVGDD
+666 KIVTV
-680 IDIDIDGALDLD
+680 
-692 DETWDDFV
+692 
-700 AKMKEIL
+700 
-707 EAYKDYNPDAA
+707 